1 MKGTALKFPD
11 IVSLRHFAELLKN
24 QSYEIHEARLI
35 LVCTCREA
43 ELALAITKFQA
54 EVIEDLENL
63 AW

>member
-1 MKGTALKFPD
+1 MKDTALKLPD
-11 IVSLRHFAELLKN
+11 LESLRKFAELLKN

-43 ELALAITKFQA
+43 EFALATTKYHA

-63 AW
+63 L